1 MDENDT
7 GVEDDNDNNFLGDNW
22 EWYQQAPIVD
32 DYDVPIPP
40 MNDCYNGRHG
50 LKPMVA
56 SRFDTIIL
64 CVFRCS
70 ATNREFFQ
78 ILSCQQNKY
87 ARYKKQAKEFKFVH
101 WLEMEKYK
109 CWRNGRVIQY
119 HARNKFGT
127 KKYWRVCLLLP
138 VIT

>member
-7 GVEDDNDNNFLGDNW
+7 GVEDDKDNNFLGDNW

-40 MNDCYNGRHG
+40 MNDRYNGRHG
-50 LKPMVA
+50 LKPMVS

-64 CVFRCS
+64 CVFSCS

-78 ILSCQQNKY
+78 ILSCQQSKY
-87 ARYKKQAKEFKFVH
+87 AQDKTSQMNSNLFIGWKWKNVSVGKMVGFFSIMLGIS
-101 WLEMEKYK
+101 LEPKHIGGY
-109 CWRNGRVIQY
+109 VS
-119 HARNKFGT
+119 
-127 KKYWRVCLLLP
+127 
-138 VIT
+138 